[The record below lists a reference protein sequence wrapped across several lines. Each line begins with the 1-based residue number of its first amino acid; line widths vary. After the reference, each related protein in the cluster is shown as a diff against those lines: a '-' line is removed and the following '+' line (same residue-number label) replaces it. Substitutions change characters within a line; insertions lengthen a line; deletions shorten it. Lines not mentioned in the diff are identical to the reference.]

1 MHEGLK
7 NLEEYFYLPRAT
19 KNSNPS
25 WFGFAL
31 TVKENAGF
39 SRSEIIEF
47 LDQRLIASR
56 FLFGGNLLWQPAYQ
70 NVQHREV
77 GSLRNSDTVALST
90 FWLGVFPGL
99 DTKML
104 DYIIESINEF
114 IEKK

>member
-1 MHEGLK
+1 MYIFK
-7 NLEEYFYLPRAT
+7 
-19 KNSNPS
+19 
-25 WFGFAL
+25 
-31 TVKENAGF
+31 
-39 SRSEIIEF
+39 I
-47 LDQRLIASR
+47 
-56 FLFGGNLLWQPAYQ
+56 FGGNLLWQPAYQ

-114 IEKK
+114 IQKK

>member
-1 MHEGLK
+1 MENSRKFITSLDGNERTEFELLSYWAK
-7 NLEEYFYLPRAT
+7 NCIRDKKLSL
-19 KNSNPS
+19 
-25 WFGFAL
+25 L
-31 TVKENAGF
+31 
-39 SRSEIIEF
+39 IINF
-47 LDQRLIASR
+47 LDERLIASR

-104 DYIIESINEF
+104 DYIIESIHEF
-114 IEKK
+114 IKQK